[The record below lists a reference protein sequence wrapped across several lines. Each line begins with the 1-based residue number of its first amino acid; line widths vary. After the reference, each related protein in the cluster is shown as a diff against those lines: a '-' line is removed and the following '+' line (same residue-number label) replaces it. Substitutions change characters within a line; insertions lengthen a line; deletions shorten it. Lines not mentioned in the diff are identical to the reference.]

1 MLETSARLL
10 RLLSLLQARGDR
22 TGPELAKHLDIDV
35 RTVRRDIERLRTL
48 GYPVHA
54 TTGVIGGYR
63 LGAGTTLPPLLL
75 DDDEAVAM
83 VVALR
88 TAAGLSGIEET
99 STRALVK
106 LEQVLP
112 VRLRRRVNALN
123 HATMTLARP
132 GPDVAVDVLTVIA
145 GACRDYARLRFSY
158 TTRADHTGERTVE
171 PLRLAC
177 TGQRWYLLAY
187 DLDRGDWRTFR
198 VDRMTGTPETS
209 FRFTPREPPTEDI
222 AAFITHA
229 ITSAPYQYL
238 LRILVHA
245 PAATVAGLVP
255 SDIGMIEAVDEDR
268 CVLHVS
274 THDLEGLTFGL
285 AQHSFDFE
293 IEGPPELIERLHLI
307 AERFARALRRS
318 PAT

>member
-10 RLLSLLQARGDR
+10 RLLSLLQAHGDR
-22 TGPELAKHLDIDV
+22 SGPELAKRLDVDV

-54 TTGVIGGYR
+54 TTGVTGGYR

-88 TAAGLSGIEET
+88 SAAGLSGIEDT
-99 STRALVK
+99 SARALAK

-112 VRLRRRVNALN
+112 TRLRRRVNALN
-123 HATMTLARP
+123 HATVTLTGP
-132 GPDVAVDVLTVIA
+132 GPDVAADALTVIA
-145 GACRDYARLRFSY
+145 GACRDHERLRFGY
-158 TTRADHTGERTVE
+158 TTREDRTSERIVE

-187 DLDRGDWRTFR
+187 DLDREDWRTFR
-198 VDRMTGTPETS
+198 VDRMAGKPETS
-209 FRFTPREPPTEDI
+209 FRFTPREPPSEDI
-222 AAFITHA
+222 AAYLTHT
-229 ITSAPYQYL
+229 ITSAPYHYL
-238 LRILVHA
+238 LRILVYA
-245 PAATVAGLVP
+245 PAETVAGQAP
-255 SDIGMIEAVDEDR
+255 PDIGMIEAVADDR
-268 CVLHVS
+268 CVLHVT

-293 IEGPPELIERLHLI
+293 IEGSPELVERLHLI
-307 AERFARALRRS
+307 SERFGRALLRS
-318 PAT
+318 PKA